1 MTGLSLALA
10 NLKPGTGK
18 TTSAV
23 WLAHIFVQAGNSVL
37 LVDADPSGSALE
49 WADLAAMDPRLAP
62 PQAAF
67 PFRVVA
73 LPSRDLHRRLPEIA
87 QADDVV
93 IIDTP
98 QLEDHAAIALS
109 ALRYADQ
116 IVIPCAPSPIEI
128 NRTTPVREE
137 ITEVA
142 AARDRPARS
151 AVLLNRCVARAHST
165 ADAREAL
172 ASLDYDVLGTAVP
185 RLEVYAQSFGR
196 PVPGTG
202 RQVWRRVARDLIE
215 RCPPPCPVRSGPP
228 GHHPAQATQDQPR
241 PESRALPAAHAAD
254 LPAPINVP
262 HRRVTSGCPGR
273 TAAQTSPGTASA
285 CQHVTSERKIPIV
298 AEIAALR
305 CRRHHRG
312 DALRAGLRPN
322 IHRSHVDNCLAPTW
336 AQSLPD
342 LLAAH
347 RINGIWAGNWGR
359 GRQGLQ
365 ACPLASHR
373 HPRILHSSSTSL
385 VHSTRPGPR

>member
-23 WLAHIFVQAGNSVL
+23 WLAHIFVQAGNRVL

-109 ALRYADQ
+109 ALRYADE

-142 AARDRPARS
+142 AARDQPARS

-202 RQVWRRVARDLIE
+202 RQVWRRVAHDLIE

-228 GHHPAQATQDQPR
+228 GHHPAQAAQDHPR
-241 PESRALPAAHAAD
+241 PESRALPAAHRQ
-254 LPAPINVP
+254 P
-262 HRRVTSGCPGR
+262 
-273 TAAQTSPGTASA
+273 SPGTAS
-285 CQHVTSERKIPIV
+285 HMTSDRKIPIV
-298 AEIAALR
+298 VELPRFGAVVTIAATPCALASDCASTGHVWITVWR
-305 CRRHHRG
+305 RDGLNPFRIFSLPIESMASGLVTGAWPPGSPGMSPGIAPPSGHIAQFIHKPCTQPPTLMTSPGWRDTARSPWCRR
-312 DALRAGLRPN
+312 
-322 IHRSHVDNCLAPTW
+322 
-336 AQSLPD
+336 
-342 LLAAH
+342 
-347 RINGIWAGNWGR
+347 
-359 GRQGLQ
+359 
-365 ACPLASHR
+365 
-373 HPRILHSSSTSL
+373 
-385 VHSTRPGPR
+385 